1 MDNNKKAICLMVV
14 AMSALATNDAI
25 MRWVGEGV
33 PVAQMIF
40 LRGLFFIGVLYCG
53 SSLISNQHLALAQML
68 NKWCILRGIA
78 ELTATYLFITS
89 LSLIPIATATM
100 LVFIAPIII
109 TLMSIF
115 IFKENVGP
123 WRLIAVLAGFLGT
136 TLIIFPDLTVAS
148 ELVEWNYSMLLPLGA
163 ALLVA
168 IRDISTRMIGKKHT
182 AASVSMTSA
191 IIACVGGLVGI
202 PFEGWVH
209 TSGQTIVWMAFAGM
223 IIAVSH
229 FTYVVSIQHAE
240 LSVLAPIQ
248 YVIILWAVLFGWLI
262 WMELPNTKTTIGAII
277 IITSGLII
285 VYREHIV
292 RHKDLNS
299 NT

>member
-1 MDNNKKAICLMVV
+1 
-14 AMSALATNDAI
+14 
-25 MRWVGEGV
+25 
-33 PVAQMIF
+33 
-40 LRGLFFIGVLYCG
+40 
-53 SSLISNQHLALAQML
+53 
-68 NKWCILRGIA
+68 
-78 ELTATYLFITS
+78 
-89 LSLIPIATATM
+89 
-100 LVFIAPIII
+100 
-109 TLMSIF
+109 
-115 IFKENVGP
+115 
-123 WRLIAVLAGFLGT
+123 
-136 TLIIFPDLTVAS
+136 
-148 ELVEWNYSMLLPLGA
+148 
-163 ALLVA
+163 
-168 IRDISTRMIGKKHT
+168 
-182 AASVSMTSA
+182 
-191 IIACVGGLVGI
+191 
-202 PFEGWVH
+202 
-209 TSGQTIVWMAFAGM
+209 GM